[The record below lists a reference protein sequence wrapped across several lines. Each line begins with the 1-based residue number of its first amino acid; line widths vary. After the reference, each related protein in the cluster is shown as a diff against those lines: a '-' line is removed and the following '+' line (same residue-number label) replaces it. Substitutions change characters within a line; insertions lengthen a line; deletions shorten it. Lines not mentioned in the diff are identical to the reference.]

1 MVLFLLRAIKK
12 QVRPLLSNCPI
23 YSPREREWIKIKN
36 IRYIIYPIIY
46 LLILSACS
54 ERQSLEDKIDPFSFQ
69 DQDKQIFGTD
79 ELTGSIWVASFIFTE
94 CDTVCPSMMI
104 EMANL
109 QKEFQAEGIEVE
121 LVSFTVDPTI
131 DSPKVLKKFIQ
142 QFTEDEE
149 NWHMLTGYSQEEIEI
164 FAREQF
170 QTMIQKPSNS
180 NQVIHGTN
188 FYLID
193 DQGFVVNEY
202 NYIDESYIEEMIE
215 DIKNI

>member
-1 MVLFLLRAIKK
+1 M
-12 QVRPLLSNCPI
+12 
-23 YSPREREWIKIKN
+23 KIN
-36 IRYIIYPIIY
+36 
-46 LLILSACS
+46 S
-54 ERQSLEDKIDPFSFQ
+54 FSFQ
-69 DQDKQIFGTD
+69 DQDKQTFGTD
-79 ELTGSIWVASFIFTE
+79 ELTGSVWVASFIFTE

-109 QKEFQAEGIEVE
+109 QKKFQAEDIEVE
-121 LVSFTVDPTI
+121 LVSFTVDPTV
-131 DSPKVLKKFIQ
+131 DSPKVLKKFIH
-142 QFTEDEE
+142 QFTEDEA
-149 NWHMLTGYSQEEIEI
+149 NWHMLTGYSQEEIEN

-170 QTMIQKPSNS
+170 QTIIQKPSNS

-193 DQGFVVNEY
+193 DEGFIVKEY